1 MRENARALLD
11 DDIDQPYAGEIY
23 QFAIEQI
30 TEQCNFAEGSIAEK
44 HYFYAQQILM
54 NSRDLL
60 KIIKK
65 TKRNQSLF
73 ARVYVNL
80 ISVNLLLNDLYR
92 AIKFCHKSI
101 MYAQV
106 ETEPYQV
113 HIEKEL
119 AAENLQ
125 IRWKEKELIY
135 DRGEGAITFC
145 GYGLLK
151 PVISSSDREELI
163 KRFAAKLCAY
173 CLIICSVP
181 KHKSSGF
188 HCNAPLARNKK
199 CSYCK
204 TAYYCSRS
212 HQKKDWKGK
221 HKSICVFKKK

>member
-1 MRENARALLD
+1 MRENAKALLD
-11 DDIDQPYAGEIY
+11 EDIDQPYAGEMY

-30 TEQCNFAEGSIAEK
+30 TEQCNFAEESIAVK
-44 HYFYAQQILM
+44 HFFYAQQILM
-54 NSRDLL
+54 NSRELL

-65 TKRNQSLF
+65 TKGNQSLF
-73 ARVYVNL
+73 ARVHVNL
-80 ISVNLLLNDLYR
+80 ISCNLLANDLYR
-92 AIKFCHKSI
+92 AIKLCQKAV

-106 ETEPYQV
+106 ETEAYQV
-113 HIEKEL
+113 QIQQKL

-135 DRGEGAITFC
+135 ERGEGAITFC
-145 GYGLLK
+145 GFGLLK
-151 PVISSSDREELI
+151 QVISSSDREELI

-173 CLIICSVP
+173 CLVICSVP

-199 CSYCK
+199 CGNCK